1 MTPDILIQILLIA
14 LPAAQIVLVIA
25 AMIHLRHQSL
35 SERDLLLWD
44 LIVLFV
50 PLGAIMAFIYF
61 SRHTDKRKR

>member
-1 MTPDILIQILLIA
+1 MIPVTLIQIVMIGVL
-14 LPAAQIVLVIA
+14 AAQIVLVVA

-35 SERDLLLWD
+35 SERELLLWD
-44 LIVLFV
+44 VIVLFV